1 MDSNLVARVNVD
13 AYCPK
18 IRKKRQNVHS
28 HVGCPK
34 PSVWEMEITVYPL
47 HGQSIGPISTALNRG
62 RLVTSIRRDTTA
74 SEPIL
79 TRWASNMGGKTHLIQ
94 ARPKDLCFSLHF
106 PIHTRWVAKQTRL
119 DRNRCRQIFSIGA
132 GL

>member
-1 MDSNLVARVNVD
+1 MYSNLVARVNVD

-47 HGQSIGPISTALNRG
+47 HGQSISPISTTLNRG
-62 RLVTSIRRDTTA
+62 RLVTSIRCDTTA
-74 SEPIL
+74 FEPSP
-79 TRWASNMGGKTHLIQ
+79 TRWAPNMGGRTHLIQ
-94 ARPKDLCFSLHF
+94 ARPKDLYFSVHSPF
-106 PIHTRWVAKQTRL
+106 IHVGRQNKLDSAKIDVGKYSQ
-119 DRNRCRQIFSIGA
+119 
-132 GL
+132 

>member
-18 IRKKRQNVHS
+18 IRKKQQNVHS

-47 HGQSIGPISTALNRG
+47 HRQSISLISRG

-74 SEPIL
+74 SEPIP

-94 ARPKDLCFSLHF
+94 ARPKDLCFSLHSPF
-106 PIHTRWVAKQTRL
+106 IHGGRQNKL
-119 DRNRCRQIFSIGA
+119 DSAEIDVGKYFQ
-132 GL
+132 

>member
-18 IRKKRQNVHS
+18 IWKKQQNVHS
-28 HVGCPK
+28 HIGCPK

-74 SEPIL
+74 SEPIP
-79 TRWASNMGGKTHLIQ
+79 TRWASSNMGGKTHLIQ
-94 ARPKDLCFSLHF
+94 PRPKDLCFSVHSPF
-106 PIHTRWVAKQTRL
+106 IHGG
-119 DRNRCRQIFSIGA
+119 RQNKFDSAEIDVGKYFQ
-132 GL
+132 

>member
-1 MDSNLVARVNVD
+1 MDSYLVARVNVD

-18 IRKKRQNVHS
+18 IRKKRKNVHS

-62 RLVTSIRRDTTA
+62 RLVTSIRRDTTT
-74 SEPIL
+74 SEPIP
-79 TRWASNMGGKTHLIQ
+79 TRWASNMGGETP
-94 ARPKDLCFSLHF
+94 RPKDLCFSLHSPF
-106 PIHTRWVAKQTRL
+106 IHGGRQNKL
-119 DRNRCRQIFSIGA
+119 DSAEIDVGKYFQ
-132 GL
+132 

>member
-18 IRKKRQNVHS
+18 IRKKQQNVHS
-28 HVGCPK
+28 HVGWPK

-47 HGQSIGPISTALNRG
+47 HEQSIDPISTALNRA

-79 TRWASNMGGKTHLIQ
+79 TWWA
-94 ARPKDLCFSLHF
+94 
-106 PIHTRWVAKQTRL
+106 AKH
-119 DRNRCRQIFSIGA
+119 I
-132 GL
+132 